1 MNYSIEK
8 ITTLIGARRIG
19 QTDAQI
25 GWLLTDSR
33 SLCFPEETLF
43 FALSSARNDGH
54 KYIPDLYRRGVRN
67 FVVSKSPKLG
77 DDRGLNKG
85 MTDASSDPQP
95 PNLGGLYKDANFLI
109 VPSPLAALQ
118 RLAERHRDEFDIPI
132 IGITGSNGKTM
143 VKEWLYQLLLPSQ
156 KIVRSPRSYNSQIG
170 VPLSVWLLNEQTEVG
185 IFEAGISQ
193 PGEMSALRD
202 IIQPTIGVLTSL
214 GAPHQ
219 ENFRSIE
226 EKCMEKLELMHDT
239 EAMVYCSDTDIVS
252 RCIRRMQY
260 KGEKIAWSRFDSNAP
275 FFVKMVECGRRSV
288 EGDYLIRKNLPQDY
302 SPSSFL
308 LPPSS
313 KITYIYHGEENT
325 YTIPF
330 IDEASIENSITCAAV
345 ALHLGLTP
353 AQLADRMPRLEPV
366 AMRLEVKQG
375 QHGCILI
382 NDSYNSDINSLD
394 IALDFMGRRGNEGTG
409 ARGRED
415 TSSADSNL
423 VPPYPRTP
431 VLPKTIV
438 LSDIFQSGVS
448 PDLLYTQVSD
458 LCVKRGIDKFIGIGP
473 ELSAQADRIHIANK
487 QFFADVNHF
496 LASNA
501 FNDLHDELILLKG
514 SRPFGFDKIT
524 EQLEQKVHET
534 ILEVNLNAVV
544 ENLNYYRSFLKP
556 ETKMVCMIKA
566 DAYGAGAVEIAK
578 TLQDHRVDY
587 LAVAVADEGVTLR
600 KAGITANIMIMN
612 PEMTAFKTMFDY
624 DLEPEVYSFRLLDA
638 LIKAARKEGI
648 TGWPVHIKLDTG
660 MHRLG
665 FDPVDD
671 MFKLIDRLKHQN
683 AIIPRSVFSHFVGS
697 DSDDFDAFSARQFE
711 LFEQGSQ
718 KLQSAFS
725 HKILRHMDNSAGIEH
740 FPERQLDMCRL
751 GLGLYGVDPYQP
763 PKLGGDRGLNK
774 GMTDAPS
781 DPQPPNLGGLK
792 PVSTLKTTI
801 LQLRHVPAG
810 DTVGYSRKGK
820 IERDSVIAAI
830 PIGYADGLNRHLGN
844 RHGYCLVHGQKA
856 EYVGN
861 ICMDVAMIDVTDI
874 PCQEGDQVEIFGEH
888 LPVTV
893 LSDIIDTIP
902 YEVLT
907 AVSNR
912 VKRVYFQD

>member
-1 MNYSIEK
+1 MKYSIEK
-8 ITTLIGARRIG
+8 VTTLIGARRYG
-19 QTDAQI
+19 HHE
-25 GWLLTDSR
+25 GNVRWLLTDSR

-43 FALSSARNDGH
+43 FALKTQRNDGH
-54 KYIPDLYRRGVRN
+54 RYIDDLYRRGVRM
-67 FVVSKSPKLG
+67 FVVEQVPEHQEI
-77 DDRGLNKG
+77 RYP
-85 MTDASSDPQP
+85 DAD
-95 PNLGGLYKDANFLI
+95 FLR

-143 VKEWLYQLLLPSQ
+143 VKEWLCQLLLPSQ

-193 PGEMSALRD
+193 PGEMFALRD
-202 IIQPTIGVLTSL
+202 IIQPTIGVLTCL
-214 GAPHQ
+214 GAAHQ
-219 ENFRSIE
+219 ENFRSME

-239 EAMVYCSDTDIVS
+239 EAMVYCSDNDIVS

-260 KGEKIAWSRFDSNAP
+260 KGEKIAWSQCDENVA
-275 FFVKMVECGRRSV
+275 FFVKEVV
-288 EGDYLIRKNLPQDY
+288 
-302 SPSSFL
+302 
-308 LPPSS
+308 S
-313 KITYIYHGEENT
+313 KAPDTRITYIYQGEENT

-353 AQLADRMPRLEPV
+353 AQLAERMPRLEPV

-394 IALDFMGRRGNEGTG
+394 IALDFMQRRMTQRDGSSV
-409 ARGRED
+409 
-415 TSSADSNL
+415 TSRDITKEPSL
-423 VPPYPRTP
+423 CV
-431 VLPKTIV
+431 I
-438 LSDIFQSGVS
+438 LSDIFQTGTS
-448 PDLLYTQVSD
+448 PETLYAQVSE
-458 LCVKRGIDKFIGIGP
+458 LCVKRGINKFIGIGP
-473 ELSAQADRIHIANK
+473 EVTAQADRIQIADK

-496 LASNA
+496 LASKA
-501 FNDLHDELILLKG
+501 FSDLRNELILLKG
-514 SRPFGFDKIT
+514 ARPFGFDRIT

-556 ETKMVCMIKA
+556 DTKMVCMIKA

-587 LAVAVADEGVTLR
+587 LAVAVADEGVSLR

-624 DLEPEVYSFRLLDA
+624 DLEPEVYSFRLMDA

-665 FDPVDD
+665 FDPINDIDEV
-671 MFKLIDRLKHQN
+671 IDRLRHQN

-718 KLQSAFS
+718 KLQAAFS

-740 FPERQLDMCRL
+740 FPERQMDMCRL
-751 GLGLYGVDPYQP
+751 GLGLYGVDPRDNRM
-763 PKLGGDRGLNK
+763 LH
-774 GMTDAPS
+774 T
-781 DPQPPNLGGLK
+781 
-792 PVSTLKTTI
+792 VSTLKTTI

-810 DTVGYSRKGK
+810 ETVGYSRKGK

-874 PCQEGDQVEIFGEH
+874 PCQEGDQVEVFGEH

-893 LSDIIDTIP
+893 LSDVIDTIP

>member
-1 MNYSIEK
+1 MKYSIEK
-8 ITTLIGARRIG
+8 VTTLIGARRYGNSEG
-19 QTDAQI
+19 QI
-25 GWLLTDSR
+25 RWLLTDSR

-43 FALSSARNDGH
+43 FALKTQRNDGH
-54 KYIPDLYRRGVRN
+54 RYISDLYRRGVRH
-67 FVVSKSPKLG
+67 FVVEQVPEHVE
-77 DDRGLNKG
+77 
-85 MTDASSDPQP
+85 T
-95 PNLGGLYKDANFLI
+95 LYPDANFLR

-132 IGITGSNGKTM
+132 VGITGSNGKTM

-193 PGEMSALRD
+193 PGEMFALRD

-214 GAPHQ
+214 GTAHQ
-219 ENFRSIE
+219 ENFRSME

-239 EAMVYCSDTDIVS
+239 QAMVYCSDNDIVS

-260 KGEKIAWSRFDSNAP
+260 KGEKIAWSQCDENVA
-275 FFVKMVECGRRSV
+275 FFVKEIVNKAPNTR
-288 EGDYLIRKNLPQDY
+288 
-302 SPSSFL
+302 
-308 LPPSS
+308 
-313 KITYIYHGEENT
+313 ITYICQGEENT

-353 AQLADRMPRLEPV
+353 DQLAERMPKLEPV

-394 IALDFMGRRGNEGTG
+394 IALDFMQRRQ
-409 ARGRED
+409 A
-415 TSSADSNL
+415 SK
-423 VPPYPRTP
+423 
-431 VLPKTIV
+431 KTLI
-438 LSDIFQSGVS
+438 LSDMFQTGTS
-448 PDLLYTQVSD
+448 PEALYTQVSD

-473 ELSAQADRIHIANK
+473 ELTAQADRIRIADK

-496 LASNA
+496 LVSDD

-514 SRPFGFDKIT
+514 ARPFGFDRIT

-578 TLQDHRVDY
+578 TLQDQRVDY

-697 DSDDFDAFSARQFE
+697 DSDDFDAFSAQQFE

-718 KLQSAFS
+718 ALQAAFT

-740 FPERQLDMCRL
+740 FPERQMDMCRL
-751 GLGLYGVDPYQP
+751 GLGLYGVDPRDNRM
-763 PKLGGDRGLNK
+763 L
-774 GMTDAPS
+774 S
-781 DPQPPNLGGLK
+781 C
-792 PVSTLKTTI
+792 VSTLKTTI

-810 DTVGYSRKGK
+810 ETVGYSRKGK

-844 RHGYCLVHGQKA
+844 RHGYCLVDGQKA

-888 LPVTV
+888 LPVSV
-893 LSDIIDTIP
+893 LSDVIDTIP

-912 VKRVYFQD
+912 VKRVYFHT

>member
-1 MNYSIEK
+1 MMKYSIEK
-8 ITTLIGARRIG
+8 VTTLIGARRYGNSEG
-19 QTDAQI
+19 QI
-25 GWLLTDSR
+25 RWLLTDSR

-43 FALSSARNDGH
+43 FALKTQRNDGH
-54 KYIPDLYRRGVRN
+54 RYISDLYRRGVRH
-67 FVVSKSPKLG
+67 FVVEQVPEHIEVLYP
-77 DDRGLNKG
+77 
-85 MTDASSDPQP
+85 DAD
-95 PNLGGLYKDANFLI
+95 FLR

-214 GAPHQ
+214 GPAHQ
-219 ENFRSIE
+219 ENFRSME

-239 EAMVYCSDTDIVS
+239 EAVVYCSDNDVVS

-260 KGEKIAWSRFDSNAP
+260 KGEKIAWSRYDENVA
-275 FFVKMVECGRRSV
+275 FFVKSV
-288 EGDYLIRKNLPQDY
+288 QPLNY
-302 SPSSFL
+302 SPSSLL

-313 KITYIYHGEENT
+313 TITYICQGEENT
-325 YTIPF
+325 FTIPF
-330 IDEASIENSITCAAV
+330 IDEASIENAITCAAV
-345 ALHLGLTP
+345 ALHLGITP
-353 AQLADRMPRLEPV
+353 AQLADRMSRLEPV

-394 IALDFMGRRGNEGTG
+394 IALDFMGRRGYEGTG
-409 ARGRED
+409 VRGREN
-415 TSSADSNL
+415 TAL
-423 VPPYPRTP
+423 PR
-431 VLPKTIV
+431 TIV
-438 LSDIFQSGVS
+438 LSDLFQTGIS
-448 PDLLYTQVSD
+448 PDLLYAQVSD

-473 ELSAQADRIHIANK
+473 ELSAQADRIHIADK

-496 LASNA
+496 LASDT

-514 SRPFGFDKIT
+514 ARPFGFDRIT

-578 TLQDHRVDY
+578 TLQDQRVDY

-624 DLEPEVYSFRLLDA
+624 DLEPEVYSFRLMDA

-665 FDPVDD
+665 FDPIQDIDEV
-671 MFKLIDRLKHQN
+671 IDRLKHQN

-751 GLGLYGVDPYQP
+751 GLGLYGVDPYSS
-763 PKLGGDRGLNK
+763 PKLGEAGRGQNK
-774 GMTDAPS
+774 GLS
-781 DPQPPNLGGLK
+781 C
-792 PVSTLKTTI
+792 VSTLKTTI

-844 RHGYCLVHGQKA
+844 RQGYCLVRGQKA

>member
-1 MNYSIEK
+1 MHFENKQQKMNYSIEK

-19 QTDAQI
+19 ETDAQI

-43 FALSSARNDGH
+43 FALKSTRNDGH
-54 KYIPDLYRRGVRN
+54 RYIEDLYRRGVRN
-67 FVVSKSPKLG
+67 FVVEA
-77 DDRGLNKG
+77 KG
-85 MTDASSDPQP
+85 IAEYC
-95 PNLGGLYKDANFLI
+95 PNGSVTTMADANFLI

-118 RLAERHRDEFDIPI
+118 RLAERHRDEFNIPI
-132 IGITGSNGKTM
+132 VGITGSNGKTM

-170 VPLSVWLLNEQTEVG
+170 VPLSVWLLNEQTEIG

-193 PGEMSALRD
+193 PGEMMALRD

-214 GAPHQ
+214 GSAHQ
-219 ENFRSIE
+219 ENFRSME
-226 EKCMEKLELMHDT
+226 EKCLEKLELMHDT
-239 EAMVYCSDTDIVS
+239 EAMVYCSDNDIVS

-260 KGEKIAWSRFDSNAP
+260 KGEKIAWSQCDEQVAL
-275 FFVKMVECGRRSV
+275 FVKRIENKGQSAR
-288 EGDYLIRKNLPQDY
+288 
-302 SPSSFL
+302 
-308 LPPSS
+308 
-313 KITYIYHGEENT
+313 ITYIWQGEENT
-325 YTIPF
+325 YSIPF
-330 IDEASIENSITCAAV
+330 IDEASIEDTITCAAV
-345 ALHLGLTP
+345 ALRLGLTP
-353 AQLADRMPRLEPV
+353 GQLADRMPKLEPV
-366 AMRLEVKQG
+366 AMRLEVKEG
-375 QHGCILI
+375 QRGCLLI

-394 IALDFMGRRGNEGTG
+394 IALDFMQRRE
-409 ARGRED
+409 
-415 TSSADSNL
+415 SAGSL
-423 VPPYPRTP
+423 T
-431 VLPKTIV
+431 KTLI
-438 LSDIFQSGVS
+438 LSDIFQTGTT
-448 PDLLYTQVSD
+448 PDKLYAQVSD
-458 LCVKRGIDKFIGIGP
+458 LAVKRGINKFIGIGP
-473 ELSAQADRIHIANK
+473 ELSAQADRIQIADK

-496 LASNA
+496 LSSDA
-501 FNDLHDELILLKG
+501 FAALHHELILLKG
-514 SRPFGFDKIT
+514 ARPFGFDQIT

-566 DAYGAGAVEIAK
+566 DGYGAGAVEIAR

-671 MFKLIDRLKHQN
+671 MDELIDRLKHQN
-683 AIIPRSVFSHFVGS
+683 AVIPRSVFSHFVGS
-697 DSDDFDAFSARQFE
+697 DSDDFDSFSAQQFA
-711 LFEQGSQ
+711 LFEEGSN

-725 HKILRHMDNSAGIEH
+725 HKILRHIDNSAGIEH

-751 GLGLYGVDPYQP
+751 GLGLYGIDSR
-763 PKLGGDRGLNK
+763 DNRILN
-774 GMTDAPS
+774 T
-781 DPQPPNLGGLK
+781 
-792 PVSTLKTTI
+792 VSTLKTTI
-801 LQLRHVPAG
+801 LQMHHVPAG
-810 DTVGYSRKGK
+810 ETVGYSRKGK
-820 IERDSVIAAI
+820 LDRDSVIAAI

-844 RHGYCLVHGQKA
+844 RHGYCLVNGQKA

-893 LSDIIDTIP
+893 LSDAIDTIP

-907 AVSNR
+907 GVSNR

>member
-1 MNYSIEK
+1 MKYSIEK

-19 QTDAQI
+19 EVDAQI

-43 FALSSARNDGH
+43 FALKSARNDGH
-54 KYIPDLYRRGVRN
+54 KYIEDLYRRGVRN
-67 FVVSKSPKLG
+67 FVVET
-77 DDRGLNKG
+77 KG
-85 MTDASSDPQP
+85 VLEFCTSGTEHMP
-95 PNLGGLYKDANFLI
+95 DANFLI

-118 RLAERHRDEFDIPI
+118 RLAERHRDEFNVPI
-132 IGITGSNGKTM
+132 VGITGSNGKTM

-170 VPLSVWLLNEQTEVG
+170 VPLSVWLLNERTEIG

-193 PGEMSALRD
+193 PGEMMALRD

-214 GAPHQ
+214 GAAHQ
-219 ENFRSIE
+219 ENFRSME
-226 EKCMEKLELMHDT
+226 EKCLEKLELMHDT
-239 EAMVYCSDTDIVS
+239 EAMVYCSDNDVVS

-260 KGEKIAWSRFDSNAP
+260 HGEKIAWSQCDEQAS
-275 FFVKMVECGRRSV
+275 FFVKNIENKGQTTR
-288 EGDYLIRKNLPQDY
+288 
-302 SPSSFL
+302 
-308 LPPSS
+308 
-313 KITYIYHGEENT
+313 ITYIWQQEENT

-330 IDEASIENSITCAAV
+330 IDEASIEDTITCAVV
-345 ALHLGLTP
+345 ALRLGLTP
-353 AQLADRMPRLEPV
+353 GQLADRMPKLEPV
-366 AMRLEVKQG
+366 AMRLEVKEG
-375 QHGCILI
+375 QRGCLLI

-394 IALDFMGRRGNEGTG
+394 IALDFMNRRESK
-409 ARGRED
+409 RM
-415 TSSADSNL
+415 L
-423 VPPYPRTP
+423 K
-431 VLPKTIV
+431 KTLI
-438 LSDIFQSGVS
+438 LSDMFQTGTT
-448 PDLLYTQVSD
+448 PEALYAQVSD
-458 LCVKRGIDKFIGIGP
+458 LAVKRGIEKFIGIGP
-473 ELSAQADRIHIANK
+473 ELMAQADKIQVADK
-487 QFFADVNHF
+487 QFFADVPHF
-496 LASNA
+496 LSSDA
-501 FNDLHDELILLKG
+501 FAALHNELILLKG
-514 SRPFGFDKIT
+514 ARPFGFDQIT

-544 ENLNYYRSFLKP
+544 DNLNYFKSFLKP
-556 ETKMVCMIKA
+556 DTKMVCMIKA

-648 TGWPVHIKLDTG
+648 TGWPVHIKFDTG

-671 MFKLIDRLKHQN
+671 IFKLIDRLKHQN

-697 DSDDFDAFSARQFE
+697 DSDGFDEFSARQFA
-711 LFEQGSQ
+711 LFEEGSQ
-718 KLQSAFS
+718 KLQAAFS

-740 FPERQLDMCRL
+740 FPERQMDMCRL
-751 GLGLYGVDPYQP
+751 GIGLYGVDPRNNRM
-763 PKLGGDRGLNK
+763 LS
-774 GMTDAPS
+774 T
-781 DPQPPNLGGLK
+781 
-792 PVSTLKTTI
+792 VSTLKTTI
-801 LQLRHVPAG
+801 LQMRHVPAG
-810 DTVGYSRKGK
+810 ETVGYSRKGK

-830 PIGYADGLNRHLGN
+830 PIGYADGLNRGLGN
-844 RHGYCLVHGQKA
+844 RRCYCLVNGQKA

-874 PCQEGDQVEIFGEH
+874 PCHEGDQVEIFGEH
-888 LPVTV
+888 LPVTE
-893 LSDIIDTIP
+893 LSDVLGTIP

-907 AVSNR
+907 GVSNR

>member
-1 MNYSIEK
+1 MHFENKQLKMNYSIEK

-19 QTDAQI
+19 ETDAQI

-43 FALSSARNDGH
+43 FALKSTRNDGH
-54 KYIPDLYRRGVRN
+54 RYIEDLYRRGVRN
-67 FVVSKSPKLG
+67 FVVEA
-77 DDRGLNKG
+77 KG
-85 MTDASSDPQP
+85 NAEYC
-95 PNLGGLYKDANFLI
+95 PNGSVTSMADANFLI

-118 RLAERHRDEFDIPI
+118 RLAERHRDEFNIPI
-132 IGITGSNGKTM
+132 VGITGSNGKTM

-170 VPLSVWLLNEQTEVG
+170 VPLSVWLLNEQTEIG

-193 PGEMSALRD
+193 PGEMMALRD

-214 GAPHQ
+214 GSAHQ
-219 ENFRSIE
+219 ENFRSME

-239 EAMVYCSDTDIVS
+239 EAMVYCSDNDIVS

-260 KGEKIAWSRFDSNAP
+260 KGEKIAWSQCDEQVAL
-275 FFVKMVECGRRSV
+275 FVKRIENKGQSAR
-288 EGDYLIRKNLPQDY
+288 
-302 SPSSFL
+302 
-308 LPPSS
+308 
-313 KITYIYHGEENT
+313 ITYIWQGEENT
-325 YTIPF
+325 YSIPF
-330 IDEASIENSITCAAV
+330 IDEASIEDTITCAAV
-345 ALHLGLTP
+345 ALRLGLTP
-353 AQLADRMPRLEPV
+353 GQLADRMPKLEPV
-366 AMRLEVKQG
+366 AMRLEVKEG
-375 QHGCILI
+375 QRGCLLI

-394 IALDFMGRRGNEGTG
+394 IALDFMQRRE
-409 ARGRED
+409 
-415 TSSADSNL
+415 SAGSL
-423 VPPYPRTP
+423 T
-431 VLPKTIV
+431 KTLI
-438 LSDIFQSGVS
+438 LSDIFQTGTT
-448 PDLLYTQVSD
+448 PDKLYAQVSD
-458 LCVKRGIDKFIGIGP
+458 LAVKRGINKFIGIGP
-473 ELSAQADRIHIANK
+473 ELSAQADRIQIADK

-496 LASNA
+496 LSSDA
-501 FNDLHDELILLKG
+501 FAALHHELILLKG
-514 SRPFGFDKIT
+514 ARPFGFDQIT

-566 DAYGAGAVEIAK
+566 DGYGAGAVEIAR

-671 MFKLIDRLKHQN
+671 MDELIDRLKHQN
-683 AIIPRSVFSHFVGS
+683 AVIPRSVFSHFVGS
-697 DSDDFDAFSARQFE
+697 DSDDFDSFSAQQFA
-711 LFEQGSQ
+711 LFEEGSN

-725 HKILRHMDNSAGIEH
+725 HKILRHIDNSAGIEH

-751 GLGLYGVDPYQP
+751 GLGLYGIDSR
-763 PKLGGDRGLNK
+763 DNRILN
-774 GMTDAPS
+774 T
-781 DPQPPNLGGLK
+781 
-792 PVSTLKTTI
+792 VSTLKTTI
-801 LQLRHVPAG
+801 LQMHHVPAG
-810 DTVGYSRKGK
+810 ETVGYSRKGK
-820 IERDSVIAAI
+820 LDRDSVIAAI

-844 RHGYCLVHGQKA
+844 RHGYCLVNGQKA

-893 LSDIIDTIP
+893 LSDAIDTIP

-907 AVSNR
+907 GVSNR